1 MKRDTVNYTLV
12 GAFVVAMAVAFV
24 VLLMA
29 VTGRGGPSDT
39 YFVYYENV
47 AGLKFGTGVYYEG
60 YQVGQVEGIEP
71 ETTAEGMRYRVTL
84 SITAGWRIPAD
95 SVARVAA
102 SGLISAVTIEIAE
115 GGADTMLEP
124 GAIIEGQGKADL
136 VAVLNQAAGDFRVL
150 SQEGILPVLDN
161 LNQSITMISQ
171 EFLAFRRD
179 ELGPFVHMIHERLEQ
194 DILSEAQVLLAHLD
208 ESAQAINAIVA
219 DENRD
224 RVRDF
229 LVHLDEVALNLNA
242 LIARIEDTRVEM
254 NGVLA
259 GLGGMVG
266 DNRATI
272 KNTVRA
278 ADESM
283 MELEQ
288 AMRTINQHL
297 GTIMYDVEG
306 SARNMNEFARGL
318 RENPARLLR
327 QAPATEPGAP

>member
-1 MKRDTVNYTLV
+1 
-12 GAFVVAMAVAFV
+12 
-24 VLLMA
+24 
-29 VTGRGGPSDT
+29 
-39 YFVYYENV
+39 
-47 AGLKFGTGVYYEG
+47 
-60 YQVGQVEGIEP
+60 
-71 ETTAEGMRYRVTL
+71 
-84 SITAGWRIPAD
+84 
-95 SVARVAA
+95 A

-179 ELGPFVHMIHERLEQ
+179 ELGPFVHMIHER
-194 DILSEAQVLLAHLD
+194 A